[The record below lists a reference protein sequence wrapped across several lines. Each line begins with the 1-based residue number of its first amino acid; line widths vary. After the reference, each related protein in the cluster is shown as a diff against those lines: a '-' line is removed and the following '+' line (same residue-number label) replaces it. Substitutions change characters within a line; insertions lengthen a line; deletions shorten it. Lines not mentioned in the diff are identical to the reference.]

1 MKNFGSILTLLAI
14 SASLVSG
21 RALPSS
27 EDGLEAREP
36 LAVVSEVFARSP
48 KKNKAAANETAT
60 ALAASTSATGKKGKA
75 PKGGKASASN
85 STIAA
90 GSNSTSTATGKKA
103 KGTAAAKKASSTA
116 AASSGGASGILSEL
130 ESELAGLGINLGGL
144 GLRSVPVLEA
154 RKKKNGT
161 AVAGAAAVS

>member
-1 MKNFGSILTLLAI
+1 LHIEPNTILC
-14 SASLVSG
+14 
-21 RALPSS
+21 LPF
-27 EDGLEAREP
+27 L
-36 LAVVSEVFARSP
+36 
-48 KKNKAAANETAT
+48 ANETAT

-90 GSNSTSTATGKKA
+90 ASNSTSTATGKKA
-103 KGTAAAKKASSTA
+103 KVRWESLGSLRFRVNVYQGTAAAKNPSSTA

-130 ESELAGLGINLGGL
+130 ESELAGLGLNLGGL
-144 GLRSVPVLEA
+144 GLRSAPVLEA